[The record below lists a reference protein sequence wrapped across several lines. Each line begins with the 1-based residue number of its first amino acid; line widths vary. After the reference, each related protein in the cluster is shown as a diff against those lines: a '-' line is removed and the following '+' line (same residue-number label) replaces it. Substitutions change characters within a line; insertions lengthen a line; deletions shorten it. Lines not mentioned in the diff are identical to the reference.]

1 MEDDSELKVL
11 PRMEFSQDVGFFGPL
26 IGFVLGIEFKGVG
39 EEDGT
44 KSDEGQ
50 EMVFHDFLTGDRGY
64 SDYINYSNYKD
75 KKELIPSACSFE
87 DAGYEIV
94 GEITRSG

>member
-50 EMVFHDFLTGDRGY
+50 EMVFHDFLKG
-64 SDYINYSNYKD
+64 I
-75 KKELIPSACSFE
+75 EA
-87 DAGYEIV
+87 IV
-94 GEITRSG
+94 TILTIVTIKIKRTHT